1 MNKSSIKEIK
11 DRFDQDVERFT
22 SLEKGQTST
31 VDARLSLDLIS
42 EAAEHLCPNA
52 KDLLDVGC
60 GAGNYSLKL
69 LEKLPDLN
77 ISLVDL
83 SPAMLRKAFERVG
96 PATQGNVSTICEDIK
111 NLKQDKNSFD
121 IIVAGAVL
129 HHLREEAEWNHVYSK
144 FYQLLRPGGILLI
157 SDLVVHSLKAI
168 NQLIW
173 DRYKSYL
180 KNLGGEEYQKHVFA
194 YIQME
199 DSPRSYEFQREILLG
214 AGFNYVEILHKNMC
228 FATFCAI
235 KEKSNSKFEI
245 LSPGETDQGI
255 I

>member
-22 SLEKGQTST
+22 SLETGQTST
-31 VDARLSLDLIS
+31 VDATLSLDLIS
-42 EAAEHLCPNA
+42 EAAWHLCPNA

-69 LEKLPDLN
+69 LEKLPNLN

-83 SPAMLRKAFERVG
+83 SPAMLSKAFERVS
-96 PATQGNVSTICEDIK
+96 PATQGTVSTICEDIK
-111 NLKQDKNSFD
+111 NLNQDKDRFD
-121 IIVAGAVL
+121 ILVAGAVL
-129 HHLREEAEWNHVYSK
+129 HHLREESEWVHVFSTFHK
-144 FYQLLRPGGILLI
+144 LLRPGGVLLI
-157 SDLVVHSLKAI
+157 SDLVVHTLKPI

-180 KNLGGEEYQKHVFA
+180 KTLGGEDYQKHVFA
-194 YIQME
+194 YIQQE
-199 DSPRSYEFQREILLG
+199 DSPRSYEFQQKLLLD
-214 AGFNYVEILHKNMC
+214 AGFNYVEILHKNLC

-235 KEKSNSKFEI
+235 KENSNSTVET
-245 LSPGETDQGI
+245 LSPGETHP
-255 I
+255 